1 MILPLRLLVWLLPVL
16 LFAVPA
22 VAIALYLTAILGS
35 PGSCVAEDR
44 PITFTLQAASS
55 FQEKWDQLNATLDA
69 GEPASATFS
78 ENEATSRARLWVSE
92 HDVPVDELYICFSD
106 EGGAA
111 SAEVDIPIVPGDVDI
126 LVRGTVLLVGV
137 VPQADVLETKVGGI
151 PSSLTDL
158 VEDFV
163 TDLIDDQSEDALLA
177 HDYILTFSEGEMT
190 VAGQP

>member
-22 VAIALYLTAILGS
+22 VAIALYLAAILGS
-35 PGSCVAEDR
+35 PGSCVTEDR

-55 FQEKWDQLNATLDA
+55 FQEKWDQLNASLDA
-69 GEPASATFS
+69 GEPATAAFS
-78 ENEATSRARLWVSE
+78 EDEATSRARLWVSE
-92 HDVPVDELYICFSD
+92 HDVPVHDLYICFSD

-111 SAEVDIPIVPGDVDI
+111 SAQVDLPIIPGDVDI

-137 VPQADVLETKVGGI
+137 VPQADVQETEVGRI
-151 PSSLTDL
+151 PSLLTDL

-163 TDLIDDQSEDALLA
+163 TDLIDDQGEDALLA
-177 HDYILTFSEGEMT
+177 HDYILTFSEGQMT
-190 VAGQP
+190 VAGEP